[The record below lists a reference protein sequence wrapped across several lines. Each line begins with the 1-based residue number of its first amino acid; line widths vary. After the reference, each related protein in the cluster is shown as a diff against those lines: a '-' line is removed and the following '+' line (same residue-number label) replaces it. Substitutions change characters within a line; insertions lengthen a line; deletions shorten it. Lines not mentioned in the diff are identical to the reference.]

1 MDTCRRRFLTISA
14 VAAAAA
20 AFPALARG
28 AMPRHV
34 EQDVVLGADV
44 EIQLY
49 HPDRVAARAAMAE
62 AFALAKR
69 LEAIFSLHLPGS
81 ALSRLNREGALRD
94 PPVELVTLLHRAKA
108 CSEAT
113 AGAFDVTVQPL
124 WNLYA
129 GHFALHGPDAQPP
142 AAERIEAARTK
153 VDYRRL
159 DTAAERIALQGSGMA
174 VTLNGIAQGFITDC
188 VSDMLRARGFDHV
201 LIDMGEMR
209 ALGSHPD
216 GRPWQVG
223 IADPDRPWRS
233 LITLPLRGQ
242 AIATSGGYGTPFDAS
257 GQWHHLLD
265 PRTGRS
271 AQHYRSVSV
280 IAPDA
285 TTADALSTGL
295 SAVAPDDLTAALR
308 RYPDVGVIIV
318 HRDGRITRLGATSA
332 T

>member
-1 MDTCRRRFLTISA
+1 
-14 VAAAAA
+14 
-20 AFPALARG
+20 
-28 AMPRHV
+28 MPRHV

-49 HPDRVAARAAMAE
+49 HPDPVAARAAMVE
-62 AFALAKR
+62 AFTLAKR

-81 ALSRLNREGALRD
+81 ALSRLNRDGALRH
-94 PPVELVTLLHRAKA
+94 PPVELVTLLHKATA

-209 ALGSHPD
+209 ALGSHPQERTVAA
-216 GRPWQVG
+216 GRTDLYYEDVYG
-223 IADPDRPWRS
+223 ELIAAGMS
-233 LITLPLRGQ
+233 
-242 AIATSGGYGTPFDAS
+242 ATHTDVSMSSGG
-257 GQWHHLLD
+257 
-265 PRTGRS
+265 
-271 AQHYRSVSV
+271 AQR
-280 IAPDA
+280 
-285 TTADALSTGL
+285 
-295 SAVAPDDLTAALR
+295 AA
-308 RYPDVGVIIV
+308 GM
-318 HRDGRITRLGATSA
+318 TRCGE
-332 T
+332 